1 MEIYNWLQYYRHG
14 DGGGGETRELT
25 KFVSNIRRP
34 LRSMVLM
41 MDSLVALEPAVC
53 LYISWLDMAAFD
65 VLGLRKVV
73 SCCLLTVVITFLF
86 DGWKV
91 HCSSA
96 GYGLD
101 TSLYQA
107 ANDPLADQDIFPTL
121 SPALKNFLV
130 KNPSFD
136 LGKKIESLSGFEST
150 TLIIV
155 KLVGFPGD
163 DDRGRQQLQL
173 QLARYIDS
181 LNQEVRVGVIGSEPH
196 ELMIKTKITVEVTR
210 VGRQLTDKVH
220 TAVKAHLDKS
230 APTTGRLYYN
240 PIQGVPYK
248 IVDDIIQ
255 ADLEKPLSSYTVYIL
270 NTPAQDWNYG
280 YEYQAGSQTNY
291 YPKCAGTFWTGKDRY
306 MWIDIGAGPVEYG
319 PSTSGEGYVKGEMF
333 PTAQSYGLNQ
343 YQNVLL
349 ADLAAMIWS
358 AARMLFV
365 PSVRIP
371 VSFEPDTEV
380 HIIHIQGANTTDE
393 SLGIELKL
401 IQDAFLNDKDS
412 LLLPH
417 QKLRFKEFSLKLK
430 DCALCAAALA
440 RAHRTYTARVF
451 LERYNLFVEDYL
463 DSKQLHEFLSEFGS
477 ELEEKM
483 GIESEPTA
491 RVLPVY
497 VLDVDSDRQL
507 LLDRY
512 HQVIPF
518 RDMVIAVRSK
528 AGQVVT
534 EYSCNGRPMVAQTRM
549 LERPIVGA
557 LLQSLFGVA
566 PTHLTW
572 SAEHNSSLVD
582 YRWAVGQTPFGPFS
596 DSMSLSFAQ
605 RDAAPRNVLFSML
618 NQSISS
624 ALELLET
631 IKVHG
636 GEKKLF
642 GQKRHLEFLQ
652 RWNLY
657 VYKLEKAV
665 AAISHFD
672 FKMGLYF
679 LKAAE
684 HDLFATHNLAY
695 AASGDFEATMICYK
709 DPPFPWVSVLSF
721 ILFLGALGYIWV
733 RRDKIFVNKKKRF

>member
-1 MEIYNWLQYYRHG
+1 
-14 DGGGGETRELT
+14 
-25 KFVSNIRRP
+25 
-34 LRSMVLM
+34 
-41 MDSLVALEPAVC
+41 
-53 LYISWLDMAAFD
+53 MAAFTLER
-65 VLGLRKVV
+65 VLSLT
-73 SCCLLTVVITFLF
+73 LLAVVISILCN
-86 DGWKV
+86 GWKV
-91 HCSSA
+91 ECISA
-96 GYGLD
+96 SYGLD
-101 TSLYQA
+101 TAINQA
-107 ANDPLADQDIFPTL
+107 ASDPLAEQDIFATL

-136 LGKKIESLSGFEST
+136 VNKKIETVSGFEST
-150 TLIIV
+150 TLINV

-163 DDRGRQQLQL
+163 DDRARQHLELQL
-173 QLARYIDS
+173 SRHIDS
-181 LNQEVRVGVIGSEPH
+181 LNQELRIGVIGTEPH

-210 VGRQLTDKVH
+210 VGRQLTEKVY
-220 TAVKAHLDKS
+220 TAVKTHLDKS
-230 APTTGRLYYN
+230 APATTSTRFYYN
-240 PIQGVPYK
+240 TIQGVPYK

-270 NTPAQDWNYG
+270 HTRAQDVNYG
-280 YEYQAGSQTNY
+280 YEYGAGSQSNF
-291 YPKCAGTFWTGKDRY
+291 YPKCFGTFWTGKDRY
-306 MWIDIGAGPVEYG
+306 MWIDIAAGPVEYG
-319 PSTSGEGYVKGEMF
+319 PSSSGEGYVKGEMF
-333 PTAQSYGLNQ
+333 PSAQSYGVNQ
-343 YQNVLL
+343 YQNVLM

-358 AARMLFV
+358 AARLLFV

-380 HIIHIQGANTTDE
+380 HIIHIQGANTTED
-393 SLGIELKL
+393 SKGIELKL
-401 IQDAFLNDKDS
+401 IEEAFLSEKES
-412 LLLPH
+412 LLLPQ
-417 QKLRFKEFSLKLK
+417 QKLRFKYFNLQSKN
-430 DCALCAAALA
+430 CALCAAALA
-440 RAHRTYTARVF
+440 RAHRTYTARIF
-451 LERYNLFVEDYL
+451 LKGYSLFVDDYL
-463 DSKQLHEFLSEFGS
+463 DSKHLHEFLSEFGS

-483 GIESEPTA
+483 GIESEPSA
-491 RVLPVY
+491 HVLPVY

-557 LLQSLFGVA
+557 LLQSLWGVA

-572 SAEHNSSLVD
+572 SAQHNSSLVD

-605 RDAAPRNVLFSML
+605 RDAAPRNILYSML

-624 ALELLET
+624 ALDLLET
-631 IKVHG
+631 IKLHG

-657 VYKLEKAV
+657 VYKLEKVV
-665 AAISHFD
+665 ATISHFD

-679 LKAAE
+679 LKSAE
-684 HDLFATHNLAY
+684 HDLFAVHNLAY
-695 AASGDFEATMICYK
+695 TASGDFEATMICYK

-721 ILFLGALGYIWV
+721 ILFLGAVGYIWF
-733 RRDKIFVNKKKRF
+733 RRDKLFVNKKKRF